1 MGGEGEGVRRDI
13 GEAQSGSEADV
24 AEADCEPGED
34 CTQAGDGEQPVEDLG
49 FGVGGEDGGVGY
61 ETNCA
66 G

>member
-1 MGGEGEGVRRDI
+1 MGRDI
-13 GEAQSGSEADV
+13 GEVQGGPEADV

-61 ETNCA
+61 
-66 G
+66 